1 MHEYVTKR
9 EYKFCTHVYLRT
21 HCIHYTST
29 RRETSY
35 EISENLHLVKR
46 SHFMHM
52 VYEENA
58 GFEPFINNL
67 VIK

>member
-9 EYKFCTHVYLRT
+9 EYNFCVYLRT
-21 HCIHYTST
+21 HCIHYTFT
-29 RRETSY
+29 RRETSC

-46 SHFMHM
+46 SHFM